1 MSSKRAI
8 SMLSVA
14 VSSSE
19 SSLPLLFTS
28 LISFP
33 KSVGVGSV
41 SLVNSQILSISLP
54 SILSVPPPPVI
65 VPEMA
70 PVPLRVKTSSALL
83 PVRFSMPAKTWL
95 LRLPES
101 PPLIVQLFASPLP
114 PVALSSSIPSPPSR
128 EIVDPP
134 ASVKV
139 SAALPPVTFSIPEKF
154 TWLLEPFGSMVN
166 LS

>member
-19 SSLPLLFTS
+19 SSLPLLSPS

-33 KSVGVGSV
+33 KSAGVGSV
-41 SLVNSQILSISLP
+41 SLVNSQILSIFLP
-54 SILSVPPPPVI
+54 SILSAPPPPVI

-70 PVPLRVKTSSALL
+70 QTTFSPQLIVKTSSALL

-101 PPLIVQLFASPLP
+101 APLISQLLVSPLP

-128 EIVDPP
+128 EIVGPP

-139 SAALPPVTFSIPEKF
+139 SAALPPVTFSIPVKL
-154 TWLLEPFGSMVN
+154 T
-166 LS
+166 